1 MPADPIHTLADL
13 DNWSFSGTALA
24 VLGHPIKHSLSPPM
38 HHAALAGLARTAPA
52 YATWRYFRFDVPP
65 EELPRALALLHAKR
79 FRGLN
84 LTVPHKVL
92 AVAQVAAVDAAARPV
107 GAVNTLR
114 WSEAGWEGF
123 NTDGYG
129 LATAVRESFNRE
141 LANTPVVLLGA
152 GGAARGAAVECLQRG
167 CAALWIANRTPANL
181 AALIAALQ
189 PLAGRIP
196 LRGFAPEA
204 IPSDL
209 PAGTLVINAT
219 SAGLRDTDPVPI
231 ELPRLPRPASV
242 YDMIYN
248 PARTTLLQHA
258 ETLGIPCANGL
269 AMLVHQGA
277 KALEIWSGVAADR
290 TAPAMQ
296 EAVHLARLKS

>member
-13 DNWSFSGTALA
+13 ENWSFSGTALA

-114 WSEAGWEGF
+114 WSEAPPA
-123 NTDGYG
+123 
-129 LATAVRESFNRE
+129 LRQICPAATPPHS
-141 LANTPVVLLGA
+141 TP
-152 GGAARGAAVECLQRG
+152 
-167 CAALWIANRTPANL
+167 
-181 AALIAALQ
+181 
-189 PLAGRIP
+189 
-196 LRGFAPEA
+196 
-204 IPSDL
+204 
-209 PAGTLVINAT
+209 
-219 SAGLRDTDPVPI
+219 
-231 ELPRLPRPASV
+231 PR
-242 YDMIYN
+242 
-248 PARTTLLQHA
+248 
-258 ETLGIPCANGL
+258 
-269 AMLVHQGA
+269 
-277 KALEIWSGVAADR
+277 AADHS
-290 TAPAMQ
+290 PPPG
-296 EAVHLARLKS
+296 AR